1 MTFDNLF
8 RIFLARW
15 RTIAI
20 SVGVAVLAAALVTA
34 LLPRTYTATT
44 DLIIDI
50 KDQDPITGQAMQTNR
65 VLASYIGTQTV
76 IIQSPTVARKVISEL
91 KLTSNADLAKQLHFK
106 EDEASRQ
113 GAIMAYLDHGLSV
126 IPAQNSSV
134 FSIAFSARDPALATQ
149 IANTFAQVYMKTN
162 LDLRI
167 EPAKQINQW
176 YDEQLSSLRETLVE
190 KQNALASYQ
199 DEHDIIASSDR
210 LDLESTKLAELS
222 SMLIA
227 AQGERLNNTSLNDQL
242 TNGIRGGI
250 PAQAWENPQ
259 VQRLSGD
266 LAQAQARLSD
276 LAGKVGENHPQYRQA
291 QSDVDSIK
299 AQLQQVVRSLS
310 GSLKSSLELSLTR
323 EEQLTAELAAQKER
337 VLQLSRTRNE
347 LNLLKQEVDNAQTT
361 YDQALGRSTKT
372 KLESRIAQTDIALLN
387 LAEVPG
393 KPSSPKPSMNL
404 ALALIAG
411 FLFGTALALGQEW
424 MDRRVRSATDL
435 EQGLGL
441 PVLAYLPSTV
451 TVKPLHSRLFSG
463 ALS

>member
-1 MTFDNLF
+1 MTLDNLL

-15 RTIAI
+15 RSIAI
-20 SVGVAVLAAALVTA
+20 STAVALVLAAVVTA
-34 LLPRTYTATT
+34 LLPRTYTAST

-50 KDQDPITGQAMQTNR
+50 KDQDPISGQLQPTRMLN
-65 VLASYIGTQTV
+65 SYVGTQAV
-76 IIQSPTVARKVISEL
+76 IIQSPTVARKVIDEL
-91 KLTSNADLAKQLHFK
+91 KLTANPVLAEQLHFK
-106 EDEASRQ
+106 DDEASRRR
-113 GAIMAYLDHGLSV
+113 AVMSFLDRGLSV
-126 IPAQNSSV
+126 AATSNTTV
-134 FSIAFSARDPALATQ
+134 FAINFTARDPKLAAQ
-149 IANTFAQVYMKTN
+149 LANTFAQTYMKTN
-162 LDLRI
+162 LELRI

-176 YDEQLSSLRETLVE
+176 YDEQLGSLRETLVE

-199 DEHDIIASSDR
+199 DEHDILASSDR
-210 LDLESTKLAELS
+210 FDLESTKLAELS

-242 TNGIRGGI
+242 TSGIRGGI

-259 VQRLSGD
+259 VQRLSGE
-266 LAQAQARLSD
+266 LAQAQAKLGD

-291 QSDVDSIK
+291 LSDVDSIK
-299 AQLQQVVRSLS
+299 SQLQQAIRSVS

-347 LNLLKQEVDNAQTT
+347 LNLLKQEVDNAQIT

-387 LAEVPG
+387 PAEVPS
-393 KPSSPKPSMNL
+393 KPSSPKTSMNL

-424 MDRRVRSATDL
+424 MDRRVRSASDL
-435 EQGLGL
+435 EFGLGL
-441 PVLAYLPSTV
+441 PVLAYLPATV
-451 TVKPLHSRLFSG
+451 SVKPLRKGLFKG

>member
-1 MTFDNLF
+1 MTLDNLL

-20 SVGVAVLAAALVTA
+20 SIGIAVLAAAIVTA
-34 LLPRTYTATT
+34 LLPRTYTAST

-50 KDQDPITGQAMQTNR
+50 KDQDPITGQMMQPNR
-65 VLASYIGTQTV
+65 VLASYVGTQAV
-76 IIQSPTVARKVISEL
+76 IIQSPTVARKVINEL
-91 KLTSNADLAKQLHFK
+91 KLTSNPTLANQLHFK
-106 EDEASRQ
+106 DDEASRQ
-113 GAIMAYLDHGLSV
+113 NAIMSFLDRGLSV
-126 IPAQNSSV
+126 TPAQNSSV
-134 FSIAFSARDPALATQ
+134 FSIAFSARDPALAALL
-149 IANTFAQVYMKTN
+149 ANTFAQVYMKTN
-162 LDLRI
+162 LELRI

-176 YDEQLSSLRETLVE
+176 YDEQLASLRETLVD

-210 LDLESTKLAELS
+210 LDLESTKLSELS

-227 AQGERLNNTSLNDQL
+227 AQGERLNNTSINDQL
-242 TNGIRGGI
+242 ASGIRGGI

-259 VQRLSGD
+259 VQRLTGE
-266 LAQAQARLSD
+266 LAQAQAKLSD

-291 QSDVDSIK
+291 QSDVDSVK
-299 AQLQQVVRSLS
+299 AQLQQVIRSVS

-387 LAEVPG
+387 PAEVPG
-393 KPSSPKPSMNL
+393 RPSSPKPSMNL
-404 ALALIAG
+404 VLALIAG
-411 FLFGTALALGQEW
+411 LLFGTAFALGQEW
-424 MDRRVRSATDL
+424 MDRRVRSAADL

-451 TVKPLHSRLFSG
+451 SVKPFHRTLFKG